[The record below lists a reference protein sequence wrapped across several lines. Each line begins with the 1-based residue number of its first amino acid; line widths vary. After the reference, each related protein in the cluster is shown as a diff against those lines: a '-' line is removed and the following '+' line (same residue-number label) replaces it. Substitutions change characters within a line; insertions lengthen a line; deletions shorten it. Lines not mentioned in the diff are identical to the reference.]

1 MPWYGAW
8 RRRARNARARPV
20 LAAGSPRSSGPH
32 AYRIRD
38 GAQISARKQY
48 LDNRRVGAREPAIR
62 LIVDKHDGQF
72 LGVACLPYVVLRKV
86 RKILALCNSQGSM
99 RRRSDNAKV
108 GVAGRAAIRGHG
120 IPEVDL
126 SFPPADTPLM
136 RGCAAPVTAPVPHAS
151 SARTLTTARRLTQSA
166 AMFDPRRHGGVSLL
180 HTVPRPANRT
190 LQAGAGE
197 ISQARGR
204 RFETAC

>member
-8 RRRARNARARPV
+8 RRGARNARARPV

-38 GAQISARKQY
+38 GAQISVRKQY
-48 LDNRRVGAREPAIR
+48 VDNRRVGDREPAIR
-62 LIVDKHDGQF
+62 LIVDKDDGQF

-108 GVAGRAAIRGHG
+108 GVAGRGAIRGHG

-126 SFPPADTPLM
+126 SFPPAD
-136 RGCAAPVTAPVPHAS
+136 AS
-151 SARTLTTARRLTQSA
+151 SYARLRGARNSA
-166 AMFDPRRHGGVSLL
+166 
-180 HTVPRPANRT
+180 RPARFKRED
-190 LQAGAGE
+190 AHDGE
-197 ISQARGR
+197 TSHPVSSHVRSSSPWRGIAAAHCPKTGEPDAASRRGR
-204 RFETAC
+204 NQPGTRPSL